1 MGMYTTLFR
10 ERECSRCEL
19 PFLADYQF
27 KTGNDFLE
35 KFRDGDLVPDNFE
48 KNVVYEATYSPMC
61 HVCEGFMQEYTNHLK
76 EKTMEL
82 LLQSDYEIRRTKNT
96 SFIWKGKARVGEY
109 VNGNLTST
117 LPVPPIFRPIERKV
131 IEFWARQ
138 IKAAHAEQWI
148 KIQKRTDKVYWKHP
162 ATEEYRVLLHADVIS
177 LAARVHLG
185 KRFRIE
191 EIDLGGK
198 DARLHFLNV
207 EMKET
212 LSILKKPREVK

>member
-10 ERECSRCEL
+10 ERQCSRCGL

-27 KTGNDFLE
+27 KTGNDTLE
-35 KFRDGDLVPDNFE
+35 KFKDGDLVPEHFE
-48 KNVVYEATYSPMC
+48 RNVVYEAAYSPMC

-117 LPVPPIFRPIERKV
+117 IPIPAIFRPIERKV
-131 IEFWARQ
+131 IEFWIRH
-138 IKAAHAEQWI
+138 IKAASAEQWI
-148 KIQKRTDKVYWKHP
+148 KIQKRTDKVFWKHP
-162 ATEEYRVLLHADVIS
+162 ATEEYRVLLHADVLS
-177 LAARVHLG
+177 LAARIHLG

-198 DARLHFLNV
+198 DARLHFLDV
-207 EMKET
+207 EMKT
-212 LSILKKPREVK
+212 LNILKPKEAK